1 MGLSW
6 FINGGKWDCCFLIR
20 PIVFKELHVNA
31 LQRYAHAAYQ
41 DGLDIPTIRDLASLA
56 CWGRHP
62 GNVERD
68 LHRMIPSLFGS
79 QFPLHSVCID
89 AYDPD
94 TASIHPVEIPILL
107 ASDVLNQIWE
117 KNSPQLWKILIGST
131 AEKTNAFWSAFATNG
146 GSCANHPVIQHF
158 SGINLFL
165 VSLPPLNLWARA
177 TWYIMGIPHGLYEFV
192 CSLLMAMDQQNKFF
206 MHTNYQQIEICM
218 HAMCYFYLQNHIY
231 IYSLIY
237 LNSYIYLYMY
247 IYI

>member
-1 MGLSW
+1 MGFSL
-6 FINGGKWDCCFLIR
+6 FLYGGKWDCCVLIH
-20 PIVFKELHVNA
+20 PVVFKELHVNA

-68 LHRMIPSLFGS
+68 LHRMVPSLFGS

-107 ASDVLNQIWE
+107 ASDVLNQIRE
-117 KNSPQLWKILIGST
+117 KNSPQL
-131 AEKTNAFWSAFATNG
+131 WSAFATNG

-165 VSLPPLNLWARA
+165 VSLPPLNL
-177 TWYIMGIPHGLYEFV
+177 
-192 CSLLMAMDQQNKFF
+192 
-206 MHTNYQQIEICM
+206 
-218 HAMCYFYLQNHIY
+218 
-231 IYSLIY
+231 
-237 LNSYIYLYMY
+237 
-247 IYI
+247 